1 MFFHV
6 GVGLMG
12 LAVVP
17 HGSDY
22 PGDRLMLGCQLSFCS
37 AVRCQTRVDK
47 RWPAACP
54 QRTGKPWPAGCHLD
68 VLPPLP
74 DLCPQLSLAFHYEAT
89 FLSQHYFSD
98 SSRRP
103 ISRMT
108 SGFELSA
115 LAPFQSSKRLCSAVY
130 WIWPYR

>member
-1 MFFHV
+1 
-6 GVGLMG
+6 MG

-54 QRTGKPWPAGCHLD
+54 QRTDKPWPAGCHLD
-68 VLPPLP
+68 SASSSPRPLSP
-74 DLCPQLSLAFHYEAT
+74 A
-89 FLSQHYFSD
+89 FLS
-98 SSRRP
+98 
-103 ISRMT
+103 IS
-108 SGFELSA
+108 L
-115 LAPFQSSKRLCSAVY
+115 
-130 WIWPYR
+130 